1 MKEKFEKKTKELSS
15 IQQKLI
21 DAAEEEKSVA
31 ETKLRRSIDGRTS
44 RLTENGFS
52 DSELSPRGLIFSVP
66 YPLFL
71 FHMQIEFLLYPSKRY
86 VFPGILESACLSV
99 RLFIPPCVRVSVCVQ
114 YSSNFLSGTP
124 TVFLYCIESYWYI
137 DHILKL
143 CKTVINHLLPMDQ
156 GLSLLEHIIFFV
168 KLPVSVR
175 ALAGLLSLS
184 QMTNFGL
191 FQSKR
196 VCKQQF

>member
-99 RLFIPPCVRVSVCVQ
+99 RLFIPPCVRVYVCVQ
-114 YSSNFLSGTP
+114 YSSNFVSGTP
-124 TVFLYCIESYWYI
+124 TVLLVLY
-137 DHILKL
+137 
-143 CKTVINHLLPMDQ
+143 
-156 GLSLLEHIIFFV
+156 
-168 KLPVSVR
+168 
-175 ALAGLLSLS
+175 
-184 QMTNFGL
+184 
-191 FQSKR
+191 
-196 VCKQQF
+196 